1 LEDIDKYW
9 RINIDRAIPFFFESA
24 TKREV
29 DAKRRRRGTTS
40 KPKRKKKRSR
50 ISGRATLPPD
60 RVNYGTISSGR
71 YISLRLRTEPLL
83 PATVRSILAL
93 VSSLPADSLLAWE
106 GRGGGRKRTCLSSL
120 RGKTLARARAF
131 ARTRKLRK
139 GTGRLVNYRR
149 NSSLCLVRVW
159 FLFFFFSASRCFST
173 QFCTTHS
180 SVHGYF
186 SRIPLENRPC
196 TRKTKRP
203 EIRDILEL
211 KNSRS

>member
-1 LEDIDKYW
+1 MYW
-9 RINIDRAIPFFFESA
+9 RINIDHVIPFFFESA

-29 DAKRRRRGTTS
+29 DAKRRRRGTTT

-71 YISLRLRTEPLL
+71 YISPRLRTEPLL

-106 GRGGGRKRTCLSSL
+106 GRGGERKRTCLSSL
-120 RGKTLARARAF
+120 RRKTLARAWAF

-139 GTGRLVNYRR
+139 GTGRFVNYRR

-159 FLFFFFSASRCFST
+159 FLFFSFPLPAASPRSFAQHTVLYMDIFPES
-173 QFCTTHS
+173 H
-180 SVHGYF
+180 
-186 SRIPLENRPC
+186 SRIVLVRERPND
-196 TRKTKRP
+196 RKFA
-203 EIRDILEL
+203 IFW
-211 KNSRS
+211 N